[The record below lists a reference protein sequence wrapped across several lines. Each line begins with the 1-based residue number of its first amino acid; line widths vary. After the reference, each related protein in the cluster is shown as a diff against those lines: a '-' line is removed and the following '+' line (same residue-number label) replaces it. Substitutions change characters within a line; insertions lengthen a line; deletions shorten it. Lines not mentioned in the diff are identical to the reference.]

1 MAEQAG
7 AQMVLPQRFI
17 EAAQA
22 HGGRGLPPVER
33 WNPPYCGEIDMK
45 IARDGRWFYMGTP
58 IGRPALVRLFST
70 ILRNDS
76 GQHVLVTP
84 VERVGITVED
94 APFLAVEMEGSGE
107 SLIFRTNLD
116 DVVVADAAHPL
127 RFALEPGGG
136 LKPYVKVRGDL
147 WARLTRSLAQD
158 LVARIEEDST
168 GRSGIASGGAF
179 FPLPEEAY
187 A

>member
-1 MAEQAG
+1 MAEQALEKP
-7 AQMVLPQRFI
+7 VLPQRFI

-70 ILRNDS
+70 ILRNDD

-84 VERVGITVED
+84 VERVGIVVED
-94 APFLAVEMEGSGE
+94 APFLAVEMERTGE
-107 SLIFRTNLD
+107 SLAFRTNLD

-127 RFALEPGGG
+127 RFDLAPDGG

-147 WARLTRSLAQD
+147 WALLTRSLAQD
-158 LVARIEEDST
+158 LVALLTENDA
-168 GRSGIASGGAF
+168 GQSGITSGGAF
-179 FPLPEEAY
+179 FALPEGAH

>member
-1 MAEQAG
+1 MVDQAQ
-7 AQMVLPQRFI
+7 AQVVLPQRFI

-22 HGGRGLPPVER
+22 HAGRGLPPVER
-33 WNPPYCGEIDMK
+33 WNPPYCGQIDMK

-70 ILRNDS
+70 ILRNDG

-84 VERVGITVED
+84 VEQVGIVVED
-94 APFLAVEMEGSGE
+94 APFLAVEMEYSGE
-107 SLIFRTNLD
+107 SLVFRTNLD
-116 DVVVADAAHPL
+116 DVVVAGAAHPL
-127 RFALEPGGG
+127 RFSLEPGGG

-147 WARLTRSLAQD
+147 WALLTRSLAQA
-158 LVARIEEDST
+158 LIERIEENAQ
-168 GRSGIASGGAF
+168 GQSGIASGGAF